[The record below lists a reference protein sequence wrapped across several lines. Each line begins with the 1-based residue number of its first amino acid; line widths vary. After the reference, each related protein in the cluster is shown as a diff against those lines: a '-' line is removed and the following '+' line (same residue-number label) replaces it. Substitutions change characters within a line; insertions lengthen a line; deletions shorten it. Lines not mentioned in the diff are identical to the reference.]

1 MVERVTIAPC
11 MGIGK
16 TVAGVTRLAAL
27 IVEEDLLP
35 GKINILCIPALSAM
49 VEEDIRFVEDYPT
62 LVIDGCRER
71 CASHLS
77 LLYDIKPAA
86 IIYALDVVKE
96 TGLKPGKSRK
106 ILEESGK
113 LLAQKIAEKVA
124 KIAKAILNDP
134 NYEYKKQKIK
144 NHGFEHENDIG
155 TVMKYRKV
163 ADSFYV
169 PEGMPEIKLDR
180 SED

>member
-16 TVAGVTRLAAL
+16 AVAGVTRLAAL
-27 IVEEDLLP
+27 IVGEDLLP
-35 GKINILCIPALSAM
+35 GKTNILCIPALGAM

-62 LVIDGCRER
+62 IVIDGCGER

-77 LLYDIKPAA
+77 LFYNIKPAA
-86 IIYALDVVKE
+86 IVYVLDVVKE

-106 ILEESGK
+106 ILEDSGK

-124 KIAKAILNDP
+124 KIAEAILNDP
-134 NYEYKKQKIK
+134 NYDYKKQKMK
-144 NHGFEHENDIG
+144 DHGFEHENDIG
-155 TVMKYRKV
+155 SVMKYRKV
-163 ADSFYV
+163 TGSFYV
-169 PEGMPEIKLDR
+169 PEGMPKIKLNR
-180 SED
+180 SEE